1 MSTIAP
7 QFHKLSQRTVGQRL
21 YDEVERNIKPQL
33 IRNLKTCLATSSGGQ
48 GIVHVSIDLW
58 AGASSHPLEEPT
70 AAVQLHFLDENW
82 QICRPVVAFR
92 HINPKNLSASVAGE
106 LEGVLLSYGLFSHNI
121 GYVLTNQAKEAV
133 MNSDMFCDYKLL
145 FQSHKGDPDA
155 EEMAAFIADQLPE
168 TGKCPFSDLQIGTRA
183 SCVVNGLQLV
193 IKEALKIS
201 RVVENLLSQVH
212 NVVAFFR
219 TSSYWSEVGRARYL
233 WTFKL

>member
-21 YDEVERNIKPQL
+21 YDEVERNVKPQL
-33 IRNLKTCLATSSGGQ
+33 IRNLKTCLAATGDGQ
-48 GIVHVSIDLW
+48 GVVHVSIDLW
-58 AGASSHPLEEPT
+58 AGADNHPLNAPT

-82 QICRPVVAFR
+82 KICRPVVAFR
-92 HINPKNLSASVAGE
+92 HLNRKNLSVSMAGE

-121 GYVLTNQAKEAV
+121 GYVLTNRAKDAV
-133 MNSDMFCDYKLL
+133 VNSDLFCGYKIMH
-145 FQSHKGDPDA
+145 QAQKGDPDT

-168 TGKCPFSDLQIGTRA
+168 TEKCPFSDVQIGTRA
-183 SCVVNGLQLV
+183 SCVVNRLQLV

-201 RVVENLLSQVH
+201 RVVENLLSQIH

-219 TSSYWSEVGRARYL
+219 TSYYWSEVGRQRSL
-233 WTFKL
+233 WTFN